1 MLLFNLATT
10 QMQISEQSRYPFN
23 PFDPNDLNYQ
33 AAGWSLEHIH
43 AQNERRANWKD
54 EEIKQLKAQLVTFST
69 EENHISEFCEYLTSD
84 TIKDENAYRTLV
96 NLFMGASITG
106 ISESKEDE
114 NKKIFSCNLD
124 FEKDDHLTN
133 LALLQKD
140 KNSSLNNKL
149 YPEKRAKIA
158 AWESLENKGEENGG
172 KPQFLPICTRNVF
185 FKHYSPDSSNPFIWD
200 RQAGIDY
207 VKAMVRTVASF
218 IDVEADFSED
228 NNKYGFKLK
237 EDKQ

>member
-1 MLLFNLATT
+1 
-10 QMQISEQSRYPFN
+10 
-23 PFDPNDLNYQ
+23 
-33 AAGWSLEHIH
+33 
-43 AQNERRANWKD
+43 
-54 EEIKQLKAQLVTFST
+54 
-69 EENHISEFCEYLTSD
+69 
-84 TIKDENAYRTLV
+84 
-96 NLFMGASITG
+96 MGASIKEAKS
-106 ISESKEDE
+106 SEEDE
-114 NKKIFSCNLD
+114 NKKVFSCDFD

-133 LALLQKD
+133 LALLQQE

-158 AWESLENKGEENGG
+158 VWESLEGEEGNKEKEDG

-237 EDKQ
+237 EDKQWVVSYIHFIGC